1 MAASVLSGIIRCI
14 SLCLKIFISAK
25 RWEKRY
31 SKEADLV
38 NFNRLL
44 ISLASLIFD
53 QERKVTFE
61 HILISSFKIL
71 PPLPLKIWRKKSSN
85 KWCHFFTYLQRH
97 VHWDN
102 FHGQHNIP
110 RNIKKQEGLLLSNF
124 WFAQIYINN
133 CILYLTYPKICAVM
147 WNISQ
152 SLLFLLCQLEKFY
165 KTACFHS

>member
-1 MAASVLSGIIRCI
+1 MHFFLSQNIYI
-14 SLCLKIFISAK
+14 SQKV
-25 RWEKRY
+25 RKRY

-38 NFNRLL
+38 NFNGLL
-44 ISLASLIFD
+44 ISLPSLIFD
-53 QERKVTFE
+53 QERKVTLE

-71 PPLPLKIWRKKSSN
+71 PLLPLKIYKKKCSN

-102 FHGQHNIP
+102 LHGQHNIS
-110 RNIKKQEGLLLSNF
+110 RNIKQQERLLLPNF
-124 WFAQIYINN
+124 WFAQIYING
-133 CILYLTYPKICAVM
+133 CILYLTYPKICAVI
-147 WNISQ
+147 WNISK